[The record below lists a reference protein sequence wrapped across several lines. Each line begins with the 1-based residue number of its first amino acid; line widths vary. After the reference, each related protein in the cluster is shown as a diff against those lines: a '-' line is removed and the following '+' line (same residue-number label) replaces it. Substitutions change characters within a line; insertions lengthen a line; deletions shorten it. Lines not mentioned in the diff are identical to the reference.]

1 MGSSKKRV
9 SSPFHPRYAGSWLAL
24 GVLRLL
30 GAVPMPALYHAGTF
44 LGDLLRL
51 LVPSRRRIAER
62 NLALCFPDQP
72 KQQVAVMAR
81 ENIRNTARMLLY
93 TGFVWWAPREK
104 LMNRV
109 RVRNPQV
116 LEQCLK
122 TGRGIVILAPHF
134 LALELGGVFLSL
146 HYGGVSVY
154 QRTRNPVF
162 DRFMLRARQRFG
174 ARLFERKSDLKQ
186 MIRAIRGGKPC
197 YYLPDQDPGP
207 RRAVFAPFFG
217 IPTATWPVLGR
228 LAKMGGATVLPCA
241 TYLLPKGEGFELI
254 FDAPL
259 EAFPT
264 GDALADAKRMNL
276 AIEACVQRS
285 PLQYFWVHKRFKTR
299 PPGAPDPYD

>member
-186 MIRAIRGGKPC
+186 MIRAIREYYARTGVRVGYKPAGGISK
-197 YYLPDQDPGP
+197 
-207 RRAVFAPFFG
+207 
-217 IPTATWPVLGR
+217 
-228 LAKMGGATVLPCA
+228 AKDAI
-241 TYLLPKGEGFELI
+241 TYLALMKEELGDRWLQPDLFRFGASSLLGDI
-254 FDAPL
+254 ERQL
-259 EAFPT
+259 EHHVT
-264 GDALADAKRMNL
+264 GNYSAAYRHAT
-276 AIEACVQRS
+276 A
-285 PLQYFWVHKRFKTR
+285 
-299 PPGAPDPYD
+299 